1 MLWNHNTTPPKA
13 LSERGSTVL
22 PDGQRVAW
30 SEATPESSLND
41 LGIYLQG
48 TDDPVPVGYVVDT
61 EERVVRNGNSVLHRT
76 FKPAPPLPPA
86 PLTAEE
92 VRTEL
97 LARINSFEKRLPIRA
112 KTP

>member
-1 MLWNHNTTPPKA
+1 MLWDHNTTTPRP
-13 LSERGSTVL
+13 LQERGSAVVN
-22 PDGQRVAW
+22 GQRVAW
-30 SEATPESSLND
+30 SINTPEDALNSLGLYRQGADD
-41 LGIYLQG
+41 L
-48 TDDPVPVGYVVDT
+48 VPSGKVTDT
-61 EERVVRNGNSVLHRT
+61 EERVIKNGKSVLQRT